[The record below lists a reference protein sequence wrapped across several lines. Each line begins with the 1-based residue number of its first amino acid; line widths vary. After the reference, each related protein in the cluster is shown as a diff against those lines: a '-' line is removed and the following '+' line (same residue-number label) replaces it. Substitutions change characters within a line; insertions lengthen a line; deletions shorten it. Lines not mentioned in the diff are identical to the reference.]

1 MNRRLLLLIAV
12 AVLLGSFL
20 LFDGGGLPPAGER
33 VLSTPAAEYTPP
45 PADAA
50 GGGPAT
56 LNPYQ
61 GLAERSFTNMLERP
75 LFNPGRAG
83 RPPEPVQTESEVAA
97 PELPPEPPEPP
108 QPPEPPAPQA
118 EDFMLVAVAA
128 GPAGR
133 VAAVRL
139 ASTGDVLYLR
149 PGQPVDGWTVLAVN
163 DKSVV
168 IGTAERNVE
177 VTLFD
182 RDDTQAQEMQDA
194 PLPGEPPLELPTE
207 GGAVQ

>member
-20 LFDGGGLPPAGER
+20 LFDRGGLPPAGER
-33 VLSTPAAEYTPP
+33 EVSTPVAEYTPP

-50 GGGPAT
+50 GGGQAT

-83 RPPEPVQTESEVAA
+83 RPPEPVRTESEVAA
-97 PELPPEPPEPP
+97 PEL
-108 QPPEPPAPQA
+108 PPEPPAPQA

-128 GPAGR
+128 GPSGR

-163 DKSVV
+163 DRSVV

-194 PLPGEPPLELPTE
+194 PLPGDPPLELPTE

>member
-33 VLSTPAAEYTPP
+33 AVSTPAAEYTPP
-45 PADAA
+45 PADAVD
-50 GGGPAT
+50 GGPAT

-61 GLAERSFTNMLERP
+61 GLAERRFTNMLERP

-97 PELPPEPPEPP
+97 PELPPEPP

-194 PLPGEPPLELPTE
+194 PLPGDPPLELPTE